1 MKALIKKIKFYCK
14 FLFRL
19 NYYKGIDKLTF
30 TDWLYKSRLNFKDVK
45 ELYEI
50 IVELNE
56 RGIDYD
62 IETMDDVYDANNG
75 DCNVAIDDMV
85 YVFSDGELIDVAI
98 VEM

>member
-50 IVELNE
+50 IEN
-56 RGIDYD
+56 YD
-62 IETMDDVYDANNG
+62 FKYE
-75 DCNVAIDDMV
+75 
-85 YVFSDGELIDVAI
+85 SE
-98 VEM
+98 EEK

>member
-30 TDWLYKSRLNFKDVK
+30 TDWLYKSRLGFKDVK

-50 IVELNE
+50 IYTYDFKYESEAQNE
-56 RGIDYD
+56 
-62 IETMDDVYDANNG
+62 TN
-75 DCNVAIDDMV
+75 
-85 YVFSDGELIDVAI
+85 
-98 VEM
+98 